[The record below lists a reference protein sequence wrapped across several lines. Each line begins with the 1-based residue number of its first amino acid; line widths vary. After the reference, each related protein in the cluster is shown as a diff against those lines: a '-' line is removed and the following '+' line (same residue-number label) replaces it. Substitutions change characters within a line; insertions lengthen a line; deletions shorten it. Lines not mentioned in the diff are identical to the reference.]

1 MNNSLITRDGIIDI
15 QETNFKEKNITSK
28 TKNLYILLVL
38 LLITIALLIAASR
51 YCNLIAQHYHFMT
64 QN

>member
-15 QETNFKEKNITSK
+15 KETNFKEKNITSK

-38 LLITIALLIAASR
+38 LLITIALLIGASR